1 MSAPFK
7 KRRIDDGDDGGRT
20 KSKSK
25 SNHHKHN
32 NKHSNTNDS
41 VKITATVR
49 DHNKN
54 DAAAS
59 TRSAC
64 FPSNEKILSS
74 SPSSYVN
81 DVAHAHAQPHNQ
93 YGDDDK
99 GIITNNNN
107 DIPNSS
113 VATTASAKNNVVDD
127 YNHNHPY
134 MSLYSMSVPTNDD
147 NEIVVKT
154 KTSIQEEKLA
164 INNYHTN
171 NNEDGMK
178 KKKKKR
184 RSNGSVYLEVF
195 RRQVVG
201 PETKVGNGKC
211 SININTYNDTDK
223 EEVYNNEKK
232 DNLQAETM
240 IDDFYYDYNT
250 NDIVLMKRKKNYCR
264 SDEGCKS
271 GTVCDDEEEEE
282 QIIESALAA
291 TTSISSSPAI
301 PLHQETNDHD
311 EDGMKKKKSRTNG
324 FHKNSQVSNGNISS
338 INTGNDNDK
347 EEVHNNEK
355 KDHLQAE
362 MMIDDFYYDNETND
376 IVLVKRN
383 KTYCRSDEGCKC
395 DVICNDEEE
404 EQIIESALV
413 ATTTSIS
420 SSPAILHTA
429 PRNKHDK

>member
-25 SNHHKHN
+25 SNYNKHN

-64 FPSNEKILSS
+64 FPSNEKIL
-74 SPSSYVN
+74 P
-81 DVAHAHAQPHNQ
+81 QPHKH

-99 GIITNNNN
+99 GRIISNNN

-113 VATTASAKNNVVDD
+113 VATTASAKNYAVD

-134 MSLYSMSVPTNDD
+134 MSLYSMSMPTNDD
-147 NEIVVKT
+147 DEIVGKT

-164 INNYHTN
+164 IDYNHTN
-171 NNEDGMK
+171 NNEDGM

-250 NDIVLMKRKKNYCR
+250 NDIVLMKRKKNYCH

-282 QIIESALAA
+282 HIIESALAA
-291 TTSISSSPAI
+291 TTSISNSPAI
-301 PLHQETNDHD
+301 PLHQETNDND
-311 EDGMKKKKSRTNG
+311 EDGMKKKKSSTNG

-338 INTGNDNDK
+338 IDTGNDNDK
-347 EEVHNNEK
+347 EEVHNNKK

-383 KTYCRSDEGCKC
+383 KTYCRSDEGYK
-395 DVICNDEEE
+395 INDW
-404 EQIIESALV
+404 IIINSNDNE
-413 ATTTSIS
+413 
-420 SSPAILHTA
+420 
-429 PRNKHDK
+429 

>member
-25 SNHHKHN
+25 LNY
-32 NKHSNTNDS
+32 NKHSNKHNSTNDS
-41 VKITATVR
+41 VKVTATLR
-49 DHNKN
+49 GHNKN

-64 FPSNEKILSS
+64 FPSNEKVLPSS
-74 SPSSYVN
+74 SSSYVN
-81 DVAHAHAQPHNQ
+81 VAHAQPHNH

-99 GIITNNNN
+99 GRIINNNN

-113 VATTASAKNNVVDD
+113 VANTTASVKNYAVD

-134 MSLYSMSVPTNDD
+134 MSLYSMSMPTKDD
-147 NEIVVKT
+147 DEIVVKT

-164 INNYHTN
+164 IDYYHTN
-171 NNEDGMK
+171 NNEDGM

-201 PETKVGNGKC
+201 PETQVGNGKS
-211 SININTYNDTDK
+211 SININTYNDNDK

-271 GTVCDDEEEEE
+271 GTVCDDDEEEEH
-282 QIIESALAA
+282 IIESALAA

-301 PLHQETNDHD
+301 PLHQETNDND

-324 FHKNSQVSNGNISS
+324 FHRNLQVSNGNISS

-383 KTYCRSDEGCKC
+383 KTYCRSDEGCCKC